1 MNQEISLAFSYDDV
15 LLVPQYSKIES
26 RNDVDISAK
35 ITPRLSLKI
44 PIISANMS
52 DVTGVPMAVA
62 LGNLGGLGVIPRFMS
77 PVEQAG
83 KIAEVKKK
91 NGLVGAAIGVRNG
104 MFERTEMLIKAG
116 ADIFFLD
123 VAHGHMQKVIDA
135 VKKFKRKYPKFDLV
149 AGNVATYEAAVALFT
164 AGADS
169 VKVGIGPGSICTT
182 RIMTGSGVPQITAI
196 LEAARAAKRFK
207 KTIIADGG
215 AKNSGDLVKGLAAGA
230 SALMLGNMLAGTDEA
245 PGKKVKIKGK
255 WFKIYNGS
263 TSLTEKKNH
272 VKSNGNEFEGHYTKQ
287 VEGVEG
293 LVPYKGPL
301 QNVMES
307 YIANLR
313 SGLSYSGAKNIKE
326 FWKNA
331 RFVQITTMG
340 RRESEAHDIILTKN
354 NE

>member
-1 MNQEISLAFSYDDV
+1 MNLKIPLTFSYDDV
-15 LLVPQYSKIES
+15 LLVPQYSAIES
-26 RNDVDISAK
+26 RTGVDVSTK
-35 ITPRLSLKI
+35 LTPHISLKI
-44 PIISANMS
+44 PVISANMS
-52 DVTGVPMAVA
+52 DVTGVPMAIA

-77 PVEQAG
+77 PEDQANQIS
-83 KIAEVKKK
+83 KVKKL

-104 MFERTEMLIKAG
+104 MFERTELLINAG

-135 VKKFKRKYPKFDLV
+135 VKKFKKKFPKLDLV

-196 LEAARAAKRFK
+196 LEAARAARRVG

-230 SALMLGNMLAGTDEA
+230 SAHMLGNLLAGTDEA

-255 WFKIYNGS
+255 WFKCYNGS
-263 TSLTEKKNH
+263 TSITEKINH
-272 VKSNGNEFEGHYTKQ
+272 VKNNAKEFEKHYTKQ

-301 QNVMES
+301 SVVMES

-313 SGLSYSGAKNIKE
+313 SGLSYSGAGSIRQL
-326 FWKNA
+326 WKNA
-331 RFVQITTMG
+331 RFVQITAMG